1 MVTGL
6 VSNKTITDSGQQDN
20 IDGECYCAYKKN
32 TKARN
37 LRKKKIKLG

>member
-20 IDGECYCAYKKN
+20 IDGEYYCHIKKCKG
-32 TKARN
+32 TEF
-37 LRKKKIKLG
+37 KKKEN